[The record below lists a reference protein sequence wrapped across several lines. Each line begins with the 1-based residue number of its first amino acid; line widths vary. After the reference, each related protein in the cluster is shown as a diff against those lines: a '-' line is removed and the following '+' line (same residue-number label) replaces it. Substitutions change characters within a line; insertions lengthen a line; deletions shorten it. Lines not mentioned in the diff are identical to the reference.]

1 MRITIGK
8 RNVIFSTI
16 HPKGKGSEI
25 DNMAN
30 FSERFGYKTSKPIQF
45 ESADTTL
52 RNRIWNLFYLSDIQ
66 RGGLGSKR
74 FQKAIAGQ
82 PAIEDLLMDKLGFTL
97 SVVELKL
104 ENKKLKFLQEH
115 LLNCVWNEV
124 YEFVEA
130 HIAVLDEDDR
140 AQRILE
146 YNTLFEEEKSGY
158 RLLNGELSPITNKE
172 ELVTIENAGETPYA
186 AVNKHIK
193 KATALYSDIA
203 SPDYENSVKESISA
217 VEALCSV
224 ITGKTGAQAT
234 LGKMLKHLE
243 EKGVFIPQAMKNAY
257 SSLYGYTSDE
267 GGIRHGSMEFKAV
280 PAEDAKYMLV
290 SCSAFVNY
298 LVEKWCKV
306 GN

>member
-1 MRITIGK
+1 
-8 RNVIFSTI
+8 
-16 HPKGKGSEI
+16 
-25 DNMAN
+25 MAN
-30 FSERFGYKTSKPIQF
+30 FSERLGYKPMKTIQF
-45 ESADTTL
+45 ECVATAL

-82 PAIEDLLMDKLGFTL
+82 PAIEDLVLDQLGFTL

-104 ENKKLKFLQEH
+104 ENKKLKFLQER
-115 LLNCVWNEV
+115 LLSCAWNEV

-130 HIAVLDEDDR
+130 HIASLDEEDR
-140 AQRILE
+140 AQRMSE
-146 YNTLFEEEKSGY
+146 YNALFEAEKSGY
-158 RLLNGELSPITNKE
+158 RFVNGELSPITNQE
-172 ELVTIENAGETPYA
+172 EMATLEKAGATPFD

-193 KATALYSDIA
+193 KALALYSDIA

-224 ITGKTGAQAT
+224 ITGETGAQAT
-234 LGKMLKHLE
+234 LGKMIKHLE
-243 EKGVFIPQAMKNAY
+243 GKGVAIPQAMINAY

-267 GGIRHGSMEFKAV
+267 GGIRHGSMDFKDV

-290 SCSAFVNY
+290 SWSAFVNY
-298 LVEKWCKV
+298 LVEKWSKI
-306 GN
+306 GE

>member
-1 MRITIGK
+1 
-8 RNVIFSTI
+8 
-16 HPKGKGSEI
+16 
-25 DNMAN
+25 MAK
-30 FSERFGYKTSKPIQF
+30 FSERLGHKPMKTIQF
-45 ESADTTL
+45 ESVDTAL

-82 PAIEDLLMDKLGFTL
+82 PAIEDLVLDQLGFTL

-115 LLNCVWNEV
+115 LLSCAWNEV

-130 HIAVLDEDDR
+130 HIASLDEEDR
-140 AQRILE
+140 GQRMAE
-146 YNTLFEEEKSGY
+146 YNVLLEAEKSGY
-158 RLLNGELSPITNKE
+158 RFVNGELSPITNQE
-172 ELVTIENAGETPYA
+172 EIATFEKAGTTPFD

-193 KATALYSDIA
+193 KAIALYSDIV

-224 ITGKTGAQAT
+224 ITGETGAQAT
-234 LGKMLKHLE
+234 LGKMIKHLE
-243 EKGVFIPQAMKNAY
+243 DKGVVIPQAMKSAY
-257 SSLYGYTSDE
+257 SALYGGLSNQ
-267 GGIRHGSMEFKAV
+267 GGIRHGSKDYV
-280 PAEDAKYMLV
+280 PVAAEDAKYMLV

-298 LVEKWCKV
+298 LVEKWSKL
-306 GN
+306 NP